1 MMSNKTAINARRGF
15 TLVELLVV
23 ITIIGILIAL
33 LLPAVQA
40 AREAA
45 RRTQCANNLKQIGLA
60 VQNYHVSW
68 ESFPHGNINNTAG
81 SCPGMAEPAFSESTR
96 FSNWLIAILPYME
109 QTALF
114 DAYRFDYR
122 SHAAENQVVRETP
135 VASYVCPSDA
145 ARRTPAVPATGPA
158 ASAGAKYA
166 PGSYRAVSGRSDDA
180 HNYLDSEM
188 MFDYS
193 VHSRGVIHLAGVW
206 GYGVE
211 TFAHI
216 RDGASNT
223 LMVGESTTMT
233 NTGYRTFWAYP
244 FAYYTLS
251 GMSNQPRILLG
262 DYDRCVQ
269 AGGDGGVAPCKRGW
283 GGLHPGGVNFVLCD
297 GSVRL
302 ISSSIDINLLGSLA
316 TIAGGEVAS
325 VP

>member
-1 MMSNKTAINARRGF
+1 MKTQPRAF

-23 ITIIGILIAL
+23 ITIIGMLIAL
-33 LLPAVQA
+33 LLPAVQS

-45 RRTQCANNLKQIGLA
+45 RRSQCANNLKQIGLA
-60 VQNYHVSW
+60 LHAYHVSW
-68 ESFPHGNINNTAG
+68 ESLPHGNIDTTCG
-81 SCPGMAEPAFSESTR
+81 YCPGMGDPVQSASTS
-96 FSNWLIAILPYME
+96 FSNWLIAILPHME

-114 DAYRFDYR
+114 DSYRFEYA
-122 SHAAENQVVRETP
+122 SESSENRGVRETS

-145 ARRTPAVPATGPA
+145 ARRTPAMPATGPA

-166 PGSYRAVSGRSDDA
+166 PGSYRGVTGRSYDTIS
-180 HNYLDSEM
+180 YLDSKM
-188 MFDYS
+188 MS
-193 VHSRGVIHLAGVW
+193 CRHPPERRGAIHLAGVRD
-206 GYGVE
+206 YGAE

-251 GMSNQPRILLG
+251 GMTNQPRILLG

-269 AGGDGGVAPCKRGW
+269 AGGDGGEIPCKRGW
-283 GGLHPGGVNFVLCD
+283 GGLHSGGINFALCD

-302 ISSSIDINLLGSLA
+302 ISTSIDITLLRSLA
-316 TIAGGEVAS
+316 TIAGGEAAS
-325 VP
+325 LP

>member
-1 MMSNKTAINARRGF
+1 MRPRSKAF

-23 ITIIGILIAL
+23 ITIIGMLIAL

-45 RRTQCANNLKQIGLA
+45 RRAQCANNLKQIGLA
-60 VQNYHVSW
+60 LHAYHVSW
-68 ESFPHGNINNTAG
+68 ESLPHGNINNTCRF
-81 SCPGMAEPAFSESTR
+81 CPGMAEPVSSESTR
-96 FSNWLIAILPYME
+96 NSNWLIAILPHTE

-114 DAYRFDYR
+114 DSYRFEYT
-122 SHAAENQVVRETP
+122 SESSENRAVRETS

-158 ASAGAKYA
+158 AKAGAKYA
-166 PGSYRAVSGRSDDA
+166 PGSYRAVTGRSYDTI
-180 HNYLDSEM
+180 NYLDSEM
-188 MFDYS
+188 MTRYKPER
-193 VHSRGVIHLAGVW
+193 RGAIHMAGVQD
-206 GYGVE
+206 YGAE

-216 RDGASNT
+216 RDGTSNT

-251 GMSNQPRILLG
+251 GMTNQPRILLG

-269 AGGDGGVAPCKRGW
+269 AGGEGGEIPCKRGW
-283 GGLHPGGVNFVLCD
+283 GGLHSGGVNFALCD

-302 ISSSIDINLLGSLA
+302 ISSSIDMDLLGSLT
-316 TIAGGEVAS
+316 TIAGSEPVS